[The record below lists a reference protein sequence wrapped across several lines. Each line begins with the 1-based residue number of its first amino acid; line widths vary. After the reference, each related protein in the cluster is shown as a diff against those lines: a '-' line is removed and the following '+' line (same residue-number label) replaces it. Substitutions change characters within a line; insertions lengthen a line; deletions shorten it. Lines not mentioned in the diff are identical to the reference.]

1 MSAFNLSA
9 AQTRLTKSNT
19 TATTLLANLRT
30 RIDRLQQDSHKLP
43 LQLVHHFLRAQPP
56 LLQSALALIDA
67 FNLAPAVQSTLW
79 TTLHTIQAELANRN
93 TAKLQ
98 LWIKQNKSQLAKQS
112 STLDFQLH
120 LQEFI
125 ELCRAGNSIKAIVYA
140 QTYLSPFVSG
150 IKESDES
157 EEMVQ
162 VSQVM
167 SLLAYPPNTTCL
179 PYRVSHFLSL

>member
-1 MSAFNLSA
+1 MHNV
-9 AQTRLTKSNT
+9 
-19 TATTLLANLRT
+19 
-30 RIDRLQQDSHKLP
+30 QQ
-43 LQLVHHFLRAQPP
+43 
-56 LLQSALALIDA
+56 
-67 FNLAPAVQSTLW
+67 
-79 TTLHTIQAELANRN
+79 ELANRN
-93 TAKLQ
+93 TLKLQ

-112 STLDFQLH
+112 SPLEFQLR

-125 ELCRAGNSIKAIVYA
+125 ELCRKGDSIQAIIHA

-150 IKESDES
+150 STTAQES

-179 PYRVSHFLSL
+179 PYRVSSSSFTPAYHH